1 MKFNLSHLS
10 QYLSFD
16 KVAQVISKSITEK
29 SSYGNTAGLKNY
41 YNSNRNLNRTINKSR
56 TNADVQPLNNITEN
70 PIIDKPMDVTVQE
83 QTFNKDTSLSH
94 MKDNRLLRNPRFRKT
109 F

>member
-1 MKFNLSHLS
+1 MKLNLSHLS

-16 KVAQVISKSITEK
+16 KVAQIISSQYNLNKTLSKSRI
-29 SSYGNTAGLKNY
+29 
-41 YNSNRNLNRTINKSR
+41 
-56 TNADVQPLNNITEN
+56 NADVQPLNNITEN

-83 QTFNKDTSLSH
+83 TTFNKDTSLSH
-94 MKDNRLLRNPRFRKT
+94 MKDNRLLRPRKFRKT